1 MKVYE
6 SREKREINHIRNQL
20 HELGFKDTAGM
31 TRRELVHKLAVKRAA
46 EVKVESPGQGW
57 F

>member
-6 SREKREINHIRNQL
+6 SREKREISHIRNQL

-31 TRRELVHKLAVKRAA
+31 SRRELVHKLAVKRAA